1 MFALMAD
8 QSGIIAEFCAL
19 TGAAPHIAEHYLGAH
34 DWDIQRASDFFFEH
48 PPDDAEDLHAVHG
61 HRAESPPP
69 LDGAFQQPVSHAA
82 AGPGARPLGHIQ
94 SGKVP

>member
-1 MFALMAD
+1 
-8 QSGIIAEFCAL
+8 
-19 TGAAPHIAEHYLGAH
+19 
-34 DWDIQRASDFFFEH
+34 
-48 PPDDAEDLHAVHG
+48 VHG

-94 SGKVP
+94 SGMVP